1 MKRPT
6 YLEPVVRWECPRC
19 LKTFTH
25 YIGDHGTC
33 RGRVRAF
40 QFREWADQ
48 PQGEDFRDQDQNYS
62 GLR

>member
-6 YLEPVVRWECPRC
+6 YLEPVLRWECPRC
-19 LKTFTH
+19 LKTFRDYMESHALCT
-25 YIGDHGTC
+25 
-33 RGRVRAF
+33 GRLRAYRY
-40 QFREWADQ
+40 REWEEK